1 MGKPGGLFDLENH
14 FAFYGAY
21 HSNPINIFIHTL
33 FVWPI
38 FFTSLVLFY
47 FTPTICDLSQSGILP
62 SGFHHVLVF
71 NYGFLFALIY
81 GLFYVILDKKA
92 GSLAALICLT
102 CWVGATFLAAHLG
115 YSLAWKVVK
124 IILFLSF
131 IFGAINIPS
140 CAFAEHDCSFPLI
153 RTCVLSIQ
161 VVLAAQLFCWTGQF
175 IGHGVFEKRAPA
187 LLDNLVQAFLMAPF
201 FVLLE
206 VLQSLFGYEPYPGFH
221 ARVKAKIEAE
231 IKEWKDKKQ
240 KKNS

>member
-1 MGKPGGLFDLENH
+1 MGKGGIFDLETN

-21 HSNPINIFIHTL
+21 HNNPINILIHTL
-33 FVWPI
+33 LVWPI
-38 FFTSLVLFY
+38 FFTSLVLFH
-47 FTPTICDLSQSGILP
+47 FTPTIYDLSQSGIFP
-62 SGFHHVLVF
+62 SGFNHVLVL
-71 NYGFLFALIY
+71 NYGFLSALIY

-92 GSLAALICLT
+92 GSFAALLCLA
-102 CWVGATFLAAHLG
+102 CWVGASFLAANLG
-115 YSLAWKVVK
+115 FSLAWK
-124 IILFLSF
+124 
-131 IFGAINIPS
+131 
-140 CAFAEHDCSFPLI
+140 
-153 RTCVLSIQ
+153 

-231 IKEWKDKKQ
+231 IKEWKDKKHN
-240 KKNS
+240 KIS